1 MATSAPAG
9 DALAVP
15 KPKVQSRKAKQAA
28 DALAQLQAA
37 EDEDSDEVLDEVKE
51 THCIRHGNIRQRLRH
66 GMKYTMYS
74 AKFSPDGHYLATS
87 NSDKTVCLWD
97 LKTSKEVASWE
108 HQDYVRCLAFSPDG
122 SKIITGCDDKFARI
136 YKVEEKG
143 TQEVEPEKSME
154 HTDWVV
160 GVCYS
165 SNSEMVCTVARNQ
178 SVMIHNLRP
187 RRGGSKRHTTL
198 GGSKERAG
206 SKERDDS
213 KERPGSK
220 ERADSKERSP
230 SKERSDSKED
240 RAGSKT
246 RAGSK
251 IHEEPPRTLPHD
263 DQTLGACFSEN
274 CEMIVTASG
283 WEHGHAV
290 VFDLQSLDE
299 ILRIP
304 HSDWVMQASFS
315 PVNCMYVLTACKDK
329 TARVWELPKAA
340 LYGQARQDA
349 KDAKARAE
357 QEEKEAQAGKK
368 KLVVSKKK
376 SERAG

>member
-1 MATSAPAG
+1 
-9 DALAVP
+9 
-15 KPKVQSRKAKQAA
+15 
-28 DALAQLQAA
+28 
-37 EDEDSDEVLDEVKE
+37 
-51 THCIRHGNIRQRLRH
+51 
-66 GMKYTMYS
+66 
-74 AKFSPDGHYLATS
+74 
-87 NSDKTVCLWD
+87 
-97 LKTSKEVASWE
+97 
-108 HQDYVRCLAFSPDG
+108 
-122 SKIITGCDDKFARI
+122 
-136 YKVEEKG
+136 
-143 TQEVEPEKSME
+143 
-154 HTDWVV
+154 
-160 GVCYS
+160 
-165 SNSEMVCTVARNQ
+165 
-178 SVMIHNLRP
+178 MIHNLRP
-187 RRGGSKRHTTL
+187 RRGGSKRRTTL
-198 GGSKERAG
+198 GG
-206 SKERDDS
+206 S

-220 ERADSKERSP
+220 ERTDSKERSP

-329 TARVWELPKAA
+329 TARVWELPKQA

-357 QEEKEAQAGKK
+357 QEEKEANAGKK
-368 KLVVSKKK
+368 KLVVSKRKAKELAEAAEAAKVQSKLISLELLTFPHSNYNLCAQWSPDGKQICTGSDTGSIQIFNVAFGEQLWKLDQSEPILDIQFASNGRKLCTASTDASARVYAGLQTLWAKIPCSPVVKK
-376 SERAG
+376 IVLPPGSPAIIEKK